1 LSADVDR
8 ILAQRGRRAG
18 HGAEAASVVAA
29 VALHLLLVA
38 VALFLPHLQPPPK
51 PLDFVPV
58 TVIPAQALGV
68 HRPAPPRRAAPGP
81 PAAEEA
87 APKPPE
93 PAPTPAPPTPKPR
106 EEEPPKPLPKPA
118 EKVPVLPE
126 KTDKKADKK
135 TDTKPDTRKT
145 AEPVKPP
152 APTAPATPP
161 GKTAPPAGRDAA
173 RGGNPNSPP
182 NATAVGETGDQA
194 GRRGGADGTPLG
206 TTAFGSHIAGVDN
219 PDFTYGYYLDR
230 LLSLIDANW
239 TRPSLGG
246 GVYAII
252 TFHIQRD
259 GSLSD
264 LRIGQSSG
272 YNSFDLAALR
282 AVQNAAPF
290 PPLPRAYNHDDLGI
304 HLIVK

>member
-8 ILAQRGRRAG
+8 ILAQRARRAG
-18 HGAEAASVVAA
+18 HGAETASVVAA

-38 VALFLPHLQPPPK
+38 VAFFLPHLQPPPK

-135 TDTKPDTRKT
+135 TDTKKT

-152 APTAPATPP
+152 VPTTPGASP
-161 GKTAPPAGRDAA
+161 GKTAPPAGRDAS

-194 GRRGGADGTPLG
+194 GRRGGADGSPPG
-206 TTAFGSHIAGVDN
+206 TTAFGSKIAGVDN
-219 PDFTYGYYLDR
+219 PDFTYAYYLDR

-239 TRPSLGG
+239 ARPSFGS

-259 GSLSD
+259 GSLAD
-264 LRIGQSSG
+264 LRVGQSSV
-272 YNSFDLAALR
+272 YQTFDLAALR

>member
-18 HGAEAASVVAA
+18 HGAEAASVAAA

-38 VALFLPHLQPPPK
+38 VVLFLPHLQPPPK

-93 PAPTPAPPTPKPR
+93 PAPTPAPKPR

-118 EKVPVLPE
+118 EKVPVLP
-126 KTDKKADKK
+126 DKADKK
-135 TDTKPDTRKT
+135 TDTKKIDKKA

-152 APTAPATPP
+152 VPTAATAPP
-161 GKTAPPAGRDAA
+161 GKTAPAAGRDAA

-182 NATAVGETGDQA
+182 NATAAGETGDQA

-219 PDFTYGYYLDR
+219 PDFTYSYYLDR

-246 GVYAII
+246 GVYAVI

>member
-1 LSADVDR
+1 MTALSADVDR
-8 ILAQRGRRAG
+8 ILAQRARRAG
-18 HGAEAASVVAA
+18 NGPAASVAAA
-29 VALHLLLVA
+29 VALHGLLVA
-38 VALFLPHLQPPPK
+38 VAFLLPRLQPLPK
-51 PLDFVPV
+51 PLEFVPV

-68 HRPAPPRRAAPGP
+68 HRPAPPRRAPE
-81 PAAEEA
+81 AAAAQEA

-93 PAPTPAPPTPKPR
+93 PEPPKPR
-106 EEEPPKPLPKPA
+106 EPEPPPKPAAPAPKPA

-126 KTDKKADKK
+126 KTDKADKK
-135 TDTKPDTRKT
+135 K
-145 AEPVKPP
+145 AEPVKP
-152 APTAPATPP
+152 APAAPASPP
-161 GKTAPPAGRDAA
+161 GKTPPAAARDAS
-173 RGGNPNSPP
+173 RGGSPNSPP
-182 NATAVGETGDQA
+182 SATAVGETGDQA
-194 GRRGGADGTPLG
+194 GRRGGAEGTPLG

-239 TRPSLGG
+239 VRPSLGG
-246 GVYAII
+246 GAYAII
-252 TFHIQRD
+252 TFHINRD

-264 LRIGQSSG
+264 LRVGQSSG

>member
-1 LSADVDR
+1 MSADVDR

-18 HGAEAASVVAA
+18 HGAEAASIAGA

-38 VALFLPHLQPPPK
+38 LALFLPRLQPPPK

-81 PAAEEA
+81 PAAEEEA
-87 APKPPE
+87 APKPPA
-93 PAPTPAPPTPKPR
+93 PAPTPAPKPR

-118 EKVPVLPE
+118 EKAPVLPE
-126 KTDKKADKK
+126 KADKK
-135 TDTKPDTRKT
+135 PDTKKT

-152 APTAPATPP
+152 VPTAA
-161 GKTAPPAGRDAA
+161 TAPPSKTPPAAGRDAS

-194 GRRGGADGTPLG
+194 GRRGGADGSPLG

-239 TRPSLGG
+239 TRPSLGS

-259 GSLSD
+259 GSLAD
-264 LRIGQSSG
+264 LRVGQSSG